1 MREEIKNK
9 FEGVS
14 HKWIYFHTDSY
25 EFQYILDNITA
36 AISEKR
42 ANSKSSITLIK
53 CFKFH
58 EKAFV
63 KFIKTT
69 GRSKLSCVCQLID
82 ADNNKI
88 DIEFNPETVLNA
100 ALLNS
105 TPKSLKLYRINS
117 KNKNEWKKPD
127 DGFEDSIYPPVEE
140 ELTELGY
147 ELYRDWQQEIKASGL
162 SRDEYI
168 KTIFGPN
175 VRTIRGWH
183 GYLLFLWRWILW

>member
-14 HKWIYFHTDSY
+14 HKWVYFHTDSY
-25 EFQYILDNITA
+25 EFQYILDSITT

-42 ANSKSSITLIK
+42 ANSKSSIALIK

-63 KFIKTT
+63 KFIKMT
-69 GRSKLSCVCQLID
+69 GRSKPSCVCQLID

-127 DGFEDSIYPPVEE
+127 GDFEDSIYPPVEE

-175 VRTIRGWH
+175 VRTIRG
-183 GYLLFLWRWILW
+183 